1 MKGMELMNTILIVLD
16 TWRRDHSG
24 CYGSDWIHTPNINS
38 FAAKSAVFE
47 NAYIASYPTLPCR
60 RDILTGRYE
69 FPWRGWGGL
78 EPDDKTL
85 AGVVDEAGKVSYF
98 MTDIYHHWSSNSGS
112 GYWRPFTGF
121 DIVRGQE
128 RDKYIT
134 DSDIEFEHRAL
145 GYPPHVRLKEPH
157 FRNVQYIRREER
169 DWFSPQLFSRA
180 ARWIQH
186 NADHEDFFLM
196 IDSFDPHEPWDPP
209 RHYTNLYADPDFD
222 GKEYVV
228 APYGPVAENLTEAE
242 LKHVQALYAGEI
254 SMVDRWFGHF
264 MDQVEKMGLMDNTM
278 IILTTDHGTHNGSHG
293 RTGKNWVLWEEIS
306 HIPLIIWHPQL
317 GHGARSKQL
326 VQAIDYF
333 PTVMEV
339 SGIDAPDG
347 LHGQSLIPLLEDPS
361 AADDRDAILFGFFGG
376 TCNLTD
382 GEYVLFQG
390 VESSN
395 PPLYSYSGIIDNK
408 NAFDWNSGGSIR
420 CQVKRKIVEE
430 RDWTRLYHLPSDPE
444 QESNIAETHP
454 EELLRMQRLM
464 IEKLGEI
471 DAPEELNI
479 RFGLGKI

>member
-1 MKGMELMNTILIVLD
+1 MNTILVVLD

-24 CYGSDWIHTPNINS
+24 CYGNEWIHTPNINR
-38 FAAKSAVFE
+38 FAEKSAVFE
-47 NAYIASYPTLPCR
+47 NAYLASYPTLPCR
-60 RDILTGRYE
+60 RDIATGRYE

-78 EPDDKTL
+78 EPDDTTL
-85 AGVVDEAGKVSYF
+85 AGVINDVEKVSYF
-98 MTDIYHHWSSNSGS
+98 MTDIYHHWSSNNGS

-134 DSDIEFEHRAL
+134 DSDIEFDNRSL
-145 GYPPHVRLKEPH
+145 GYPPHVRAQEPH
-157 FRNVQYIRREER
+157 FRNVQYIRQEER

-209 RHYTNLYADPDFD
+209 RHYINMYADPGFD

-228 APYGPVAENLTEAE
+228 APYGPVDENLTEAE

-254 SMVDRWFGHF
+254 SMADRWFGYF
-264 MDQVEKMGLMDNTM
+264 MEQVERMGLMENTM

-293 RTGKNWVLWEEIS
+293 RTGKNWVLWDEIS
-306 HIPLIIWHPQL
+306 HIPLIIWHPEFGQ
-317 GHGARSKQL
+317 GTRPRQFAQP
-326 VQAIDYF
+326 IDYF
-333 PTVMEV
+333 PTVLEV
-339 SGIDAPDG
+339 AGLEAPDG
-347 LHGQSLIPLLEDPS
+347 LHGQSLIPWLKDPS
-361 AADDRDAILFGFFGG
+361 AEDNRDAILFGFFGG

-390 VESSN
+390 VEFDL
-395 PPLYSYSGIIDNK
+395 PLYSYSSIIANRK
-408 NAFDWNSGGSIR
+408 AFNWNSEGKIR
-420 CQVKRKIVEE
+420 CRAGGKFVEE
-430 RDWTRLYHLPSDPE
+430 RDKTRLYHIPSDPG
-444 QESNIAETHP
+444 QENNIAETHP
-454 EELLRMQRLM
+454 EKLLRMQKLM
-464 IEKLGEI
+464 VRKLGEI
-471 DAPEELNI
+471 DAPAELLT